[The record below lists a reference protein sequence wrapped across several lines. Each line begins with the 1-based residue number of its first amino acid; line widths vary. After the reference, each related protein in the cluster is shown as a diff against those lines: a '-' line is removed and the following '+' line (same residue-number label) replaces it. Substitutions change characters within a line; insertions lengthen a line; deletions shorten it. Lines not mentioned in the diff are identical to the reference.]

1 MYDLTKE
8 SRAGR
13 PRQLDRQILADQR
26 CITRDHHDF
35 ESPRLRLK
43 QPAAPRRL
51 LDENFT
57 ALTKEL
63 EVPLASSSAHHGD
76 QPGEPIARNFIGDT
90 FAHRKTRCRRALPRR
105 ELERVRVVEANGF

>member
-13 PRQLDRQILADQR
+13 PRQLDRQILADKR

-35 ESPRLRLK
+35 EIPRLRLK

-63 EVPLASSSAHHGD
+63 EVPLASPSAHRGD
-76 QPGEPIARNFIGDT
+76 QPREPIARDFIGNT
-90 FAHRKTRCRRALPRR
+90 FALRKPRCRRPLPRR
-105 ELERVRVVEANGF
+105 ELEGVRVVEAHGF